1 MNTLAELKKMT
12 IKELEQEFDKA
23 TQDMFKIKFEV
34 STGASKAHHQIG
46 QLKKYRAQILTVKN
60 QLATEEEK
68 KFNSQKEVSNSEK

>member
-34 STGASKAHHQIG
+34 STGASKAHHRIG